1 MPTKTNYN
9 SPVTFDLSAIG
20 TMMSRPAQQIV
31 TSGAAKPIAQLAT
44 QVAPNIAK
52 KGLGALIGGA
62 LKANPIGAALTG
74 AKAIL
79 GGIGEVVRDRRE
91 AKAAGEEYKF
101 GEGLK
106 DFGAGALRGA
116 TGIDL
121 TDQDVYE
128 DQTPTYTTNIDPMTG
143 REIPL
148 TMTGKEKP
156 LKMLTGVKGNIPHNM
171 SAAQY
176 KSSLKMQQISGAAPL
191 QANAFYASLNAAKEE
206 GRDTFEVGGKT
217 FNVKENTKSAATA
230 VGDVKKYSTIDDDP
244 NQRAYSGDVKKYSTV
259 DEAPNQRAYSVKK
272 EKLKPASELSKF
284 EKAEIFNKYAM
295 ETGLSPNFDSI
306 RATDTTENKT
316 AATEAMKKFYSNP
329 DNVRMMRKEKE
340 KYFKNK

>member
-9 SPVTFDLSAIG
+9 SPVKLDLSAIG
-20 TMMSRPAQQIV
+20 TMMSRPAQSIV

-52 KGLGALIGGA
+52 KGLGALVGGA

-91 AKAAGEEYKF
+91 ALAAGEEYKF

-143 REIPL
+143 QEIPL
-148 TMTGKEKP
+148 TMTGKQKP
-156 LKMLTGVKGNIPHNM
+156 LKALTQMQGTIAHNM

-176 KSSLKMQQISGAAPL
+176 KSALKMKEISGAATMMTAD
-191 QANAFYASLNAAKEE
+191 QAKMVKALESDKIPENDIVAEKIRSAAK
-206 GRDTFEVGGKT
+206 
-217 FNVKENTKSAATA
+217 A
-230 VGDVKKYSTIDDDP
+230 VGDVKKYSTIDEAP
-244 NQRAYSGDVKKYSTV
+244 KPPAYSAKK
-259 DEAPNQRAYSVKK
+259 Q
-272 EKLKPASELSKF
+272 KLKPTSELSKF
-284 EKAEIFNKYAM
+284 EKAKIFNKHAM

-316 AATEAMKKFYSNP
+316 MATDAMKKFYSNP
-329 DNVRMMRKEKE
+329 ANVRMMNKEKE

>member
-9 SPVTFDLSAIG
+9 SPVKFDLSAIG
-20 TMMSRPAQQIV
+20 TMMSRPAQSIV

-52 KGLGALIGGA
+52 KGLGALVGGA

-91 AKAAGEEYKF
+91 ALAAGEKYKF

-106 DFGAGALRGA
+106 DFSAGALRGA

-143 REIPL
+143 QEIPL
-148 TMTGKEKP
+148 TMTGKP
-156 LKMLTGVKGNIPHNM
+156 LKMLTSLKGIIPHNM

-176 KSSLKMQQISGAAPL
+176 KSGLKMQEISGAAPL

-217 FNVKENTKSAATA
+217 FNVK
-230 VGDVKKYSTIDDDP
+230 
-244 NQRAYSGDVKKYSTV
+244 
-259 DEAPNQRAYSVKK
+259 
-272 EKLKPASELSKF
+272 
-284 EKAEIFNKYAM
+284 
-295 ETGLSPNFDSI
+295 
-306 RATDTTENKT
+306 
-316 AATEAMKKFYSNP
+316 
-329 DNVRMMRKEKE
+329 
-340 KYFKNK
+340 

>member
-9 SPVTFDLSAIG
+9 SPVKFDLSAIG
-20 TMMSRPAQQIV
+20 TMMSRPAQSIV

-52 KGLGALIGGA
+52 KGLGALVGGA

-91 AKAAGEEYKF
+91 ALAAGEKYKF

-143 REIPL
+143 
-148 TMTGKEKP
+148 KP
-156 LKMLTGVKGNIPHNM
+156 LKMLTSVKGIIPHNM

-176 KSSLKMQQISGAAPL
+176 KSGLKMQEISGAAPL

-217 FNVKENTKSAATA
+217 FNVK
-230 VGDVKKYSTIDDDP
+230 
-244 NQRAYSGDVKKYSTV
+244 
-259 DEAPNQRAYSVKK
+259 
-272 EKLKPASELSKF
+272 
-284 EKAEIFNKYAM
+284 
-295 ETGLSPNFDSI
+295 
-306 RATDTTENKT
+306 
-316 AATEAMKKFYSNP
+316 
-329 DNVRMMRKEKE
+329 
-340 KYFKNK
+340 